1 MERIDEKSTRMTKGD
16 TIIKYKFP
24 PATTEEKYVVAIL
37 VYQQIKKKTKS
48 EIRDIVDSL
57 EKNHRDPDNQGA
69 YLVPALWRHKTPFAG
84 TFVLVNNDLE
94 PEEKSILSGP
104 SSIGKK
110 TNTNN
115 NSECH
120 QSSDK
125 RTCIHFNFR
134 LKVASDWLHI
144 MYHVLSQS

>member
-1 MERIDEKSTRMTKGD
+1 MLHSYCWRRCNPTRAWRT
-16 TIIKYKFP
+16 F
-24 PATTEEKYVVAIL
+24 
-37 VYQQIKKKTKS
+37 IKKKTKS

-84 TFVLVNNDLE
+84 TFVFVNNDLE

-110 TNTNN
+110 ILNTNI

-144 MYHVLSQS
+144 MFLANHSSRSWWGLLFYNWEHFP